1 MELKTT
7 VLEVDRIVQA
17 RFSPVTEV
25 RLNPV
30 IPEIE
35 ILTDRLGFRVGDEVR
50 VTVELL
56 RARRKS

>member
-1 MELKTT
+1 MKAT

-17 RFSPVTEV
+17 RFSPVTGV

-35 ILTDRLGFRVGDEVR
+35 ILTDRLDFRVGDEVR

-56 RARRKS
+56 RRKG